1 MIDVVRV
8 PDLCSLFLHLVG
20 LWAIHYVVR
29 ALYNLSPLH
38 PLWHVPGPKLA
49 AATFLYEAWFE
60 LVLGGMY
67 TSEIS
72 RLHDIY
78 GIFAVPLKVIV
89 TCTDNLCNQV
99 QLCASIR
106 RSSTATT
113 QLLLTKF
120 MLLAAANGTN
130 NSISLTSWLVR
141 SLHPCLPLWSM
152 TSIALDG
159 VQ

>member
-8 PDLCSLFLHLVG
+8 PDLWSLFLRLFSFWTIYHV
-20 LWAIHYVVR
+20 IR

-38 PLWHVPGPKLA
+38 PLWHIPGPKLA
-49 AATFLYEAWFE
+49 AATFLYEAWFD

-78 GIFAVPLKVIV
+78 GICAVPLRAIA
-89 TCTDNLCNQV
+89 TYTDNVWNQV

-106 RSSTATT
+106 KSSTATI

-120 MLLAAANGTN
+120 MLLVAGNETN
-130 NSISLTSWLVR
+130 NTISLISWLDR
-141 SLHPCLPLWSM
+141 SLHLCLPLWIM
-152 TSIALDG
+152 TSIALGD